1 MATDK
6 KLKDPAEA
14 ALSAIEQALS
24 LDALMRD
31 GGARSE
37 PRLPDVGDTEP
48 LLEGGRDASGRLPPP
63 RLDIER
69 PPGGPMP
76 LTQDPPLASDLP
88 SPDLDRPRREGGL
101 LPPDR
106 SLVANDDRRNIGILQ
121 QTLRVRPSRKPYIV
135 ASLAGLAW
143 VGALGGI
150 VWSQSGGDLAG
161 FVAGLPP
168 LQAMGAVSAL
178 LGPVILFVVAAML
191 AMRAQEMRLVARA
204 VGEVAVRLAEPEGFS
219 TDAVLTMSQTVRREV
234 AAVGDG
240 VERALARAGELETL
254 VRGEIATLERAY
266 SDNEIRIRSLVDELV
281 AQREAIVTN
290 AERVRGAIA
299 GSHTN
304 LTQELDGAAQR
315 IVSAL
320 DGAGERVTG
329 ALDQRGLA
337 ITASLGEVGE
347 RVTGLMSERGD
358 TLIERL
364 SQTGSACA
372 RAWKASAPTS
382 SAPSRSAHPPSPA
395 RSRRRGRPSPG
406 GSPRARARSR
416 NPWPRPGPASARPS
430 RGRARRCGRA
440 SSAPRRAWRAPS

>member
-24 LDALMRD
+24 LDSLIRE
-31 GGARSE
+31 GGARAE
-37 PRLPDVGDTEP
+37 PRLPEVGDTMQEA
-48 LLEGGRDASGRLPPP
+48 GIARDPSGRQAPP
-63 RLDIER
+63 RLEL
-69 PPGGPMP
+69 GGPAGGP
-76 LTQDPPLASDLP
+76 QDPPLASDVP

-121 QTLRVRPSRKPYIV
+121 QTLRARPSRKPYLV
-135 ASLAGLAW
+135 ALVLGLAW
-143 VGALGGI
+143 IGGLTAAA
-150 VWSQSGGDLAG
+150 WAQSDGDLRA
-161 FVAGLPP
+161 FVTGLSP
-168 LQAMGAVSAL
+168 LQAMGVASAL
-178 LGPVILFVVAAML
+178 AGPVILFVVAAML
-191 AMRAQEMRLVARA
+191 AVRAHEMRLVARA

-266 SDNEIRIRSLVDELV
+266 SDNEIRIRSLVEELV

-299 GSHTN
+299 GSHQN
-304 LTQELDGAAQR
+304 LSQELDGAAQR

-329 ALDQRGLA
+329 ALDARGAAL
-337 ITASLGEVGE
+337 TATLGEVGD
-347 RVTGLMSERGD
+347 RVVDKMDGRGEA
-358 TLIERL
+358 LIERL
-364 SQTGSACA
+364 AATGTEVREGLRGVGSDLIETFRAQTADLTGSFE
-372 RAWKASAPTS
+372 TTG
-382 SAPSRSAHPPSPA
+382 
-395 RSRRRGRPSPG
+395 RGLTDAFETTAG
-406 GSPRARARSR
+406 A
-416 NPWPRPGPASARPS
+416 
-430 RGRARRCGRA
+430 
-440 SSAPRRAWRAPS
+440 